1 MKLEKLDQTQ
11 IESIVSKA
19 IMEAVDFIEEEIT
32 PQRNKAQ
39 RYYDGEVDIGHEEG
53 RSRVVAT
60 KCREVV
66 RGIKPSIQRIFL
78 TNDKFVEFQPRGA
91 EDVALAEQMTSY
103 VNYKFQQQDGYR
115 ILNDAMTDAMV
126 KKTGIVM
133 SYYDETPEH
142 EVETY
147 RNLTEDAY
155 ALLLEADDFEVM
167 EHTEHMTVDVDEMGV
182 EVDVPLHDVK
192 VQRTKIKGEIK
203 IESIP
208 PEDFFVDRNAR
219 S

>member
-1 MKLEKLDQTQ
+1 MLSLLNVVKLC
-11 IESIVSKA
+11 A
-19 IMEAVDFIEEEIT
+19 
-32 PQRNKAQ
+32 R
-39 RYYDGEVDIGHEEG
+39 
-53 RSRVVAT
+53 
-60 KCREVV
+60 
-66 RGIKPSIQRIFL
+66 IKPSIQRIFL

-192 VQRTKIKGEIK
+192 VHANKNQR
-203 IESIP
+203 
-208 PEDFFVDRNAR
+208 
-219 S
+219 